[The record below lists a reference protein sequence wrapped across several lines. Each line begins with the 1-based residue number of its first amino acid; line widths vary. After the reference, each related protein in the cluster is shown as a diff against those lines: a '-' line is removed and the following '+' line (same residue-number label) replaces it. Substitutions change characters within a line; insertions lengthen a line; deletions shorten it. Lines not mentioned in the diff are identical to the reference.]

1 MEMIDFENEIF
12 TAVAT
17 AVRKAHSGTS
27 IKSEYVRSPATFP
40 TVALSEVDNVN
51 VDALMDSSGLEK
63 YAGLGYRLQVFS
75 NKEGGKKAEA
85 KAIFK
90 TADDILCGMGF
101 RRRSYSTTP
110 EIYNSTIFSITATYE
125 GIANKNGVIY
135 NR

>member
-1 MEMIDFENEIF
+1 MIDFENEIF

-17 AVRKAHSGTS
+17 AVRASHSGTS
-27 IKSEYVRSPATFP
+27 IKSEYVRSPASFP
-40 TVALSEVDNVN
+40 TVALSEIDNVN
-51 VDALMDSSGLEK
+51 VDALIDSSGAEK

-75 NKEGGKKAEA
+75 NKESGKKTEA

-90 TADDILCGMGF
+90 TADEILCGMGF

-125 GIANKNGVIY
+125 AIADINGVLY
-135 NR
+135 RR

>member
-1 MEMIDFENEIF
+1 MIDYENEIF

-17 AVRKAHSGTS
+17 EVRSKHAGTK
-27 IKSEYVRSPATFP
+27 IKSEYVRSPAEFP
-40 TVALSEVDNVN
+40 MVALSEIENVN
-51 VDALMDSSGLEK
+51 VDNLIDSSHKEK

-90 TADDILCGMGF
+90 TADTILCGMGF
-101 RRRSYSTTP
+101 HRVSYSTTP

-125 GIANKNGVIY
+125 AIIDVNGVIY
-135 NR
+135 RR

>member
-1 MEMIDFENEIF
+1 MIDFENEIF

-17 AVRKAHSGTS
+17 AVRNAHAGTT

-40 TVALSEVDNVN
+40 TVALSETDNVN
-51 VDALMDSSGLEK
+51 VDALMDSSHEEK

-75 NKEGGKKAEA
+75 NKESGKKSEA

-90 TADDILCGMGF
+90 TADTILCGMGF
-101 RRRSYSTTP
+101 RRRTYSTTP

-125 GIANKNGVIY
+125 GIADINGVIY
-135 NR
+135 RR

>member
-1 MEMIDFENEIF
+1 MIDFENEIF
-12 TAVAT
+12 TAVAD
-17 AVRKAHSGTS
+17 AVRLLHSGATV
-27 IKSEYVRSPATFP
+27 KGEYIRSPASFP

-51 VDALMDSSGLEK
+51 VDTLIDSSREEK

-75 NKEGGKKAEA
+75 NKEGAKKSEA

-101 RRRSYSTTP
+101 RRRTYSTTP

-125 GIANKNGVIY
+125 GIADVNGVIY
-135 NR
+135 RR

>member
-1 MEMIDFENEIF
+1 MIDFENEIF

-17 AVRKAHSGTS
+17 AVRSAHAGTTV
-27 IKSEYVRSPATFP
+27 KGEYVRSPATFP
-40 TVALSEVDNVN
+40 TVALAEIDNVN
-51 VDALMDSSGLEK
+51 VDTLVDSSRVEK

-75 NKEGGKKAEA
+75 NKEGGRKSEA

-101 RRRSYSTTP
+101 RRRTYSTTP

-125 GIANKNGVIY
+125 GIADTNGVIY
-135 NR
+135 QR

>member
-1 MEMIDFENEIF
+1 MIDFENEIF

-17 AVRKAHSGTS
+17 AVRAAHTGTS

-40 TVALSEVDNVN
+40 TVSLSEIDNVN
-51 VDALMDSSGLEK
+51 VDSLMDSSREEK

-75 NKEGGKKAEA
+75 NKEGSKKSEA

-90 TADDILCGMGF
+90 TADEILCGMGF

-110 EIYNSTIFSITATYE
+110 EIYNSTILSITATYE
-125 GIANKNGVIY
+125 AIADANGVLY
-135 NR
+135 KR

>member
-1 MEMIDFENEIF
+1 MIDFENEIF

-17 AVRKAHSGTS
+17 AVRAKHAGTS

-90 TADDILCGMGF
+90 TADEILCGMGF
-101 RRRSYSTTP
+101 RRRTYSTTP

-125 GIANKNGVIY
+125 GIADKNGVIY

>member
-1 MEMIDFENEIF
+1 MIDFENEIF

-17 AVRKAHSGTS
+17 AVRATHAGTS
-27 IKSEYVRSPATFP
+27 IKSEYIRSPATFP
-40 TVALSEVDNVN
+40 TVALSETENVH
-51 VDALMDSSGLEK
+51 VDALADSSGAEK

-75 NKEGGKKAEA
+75 NKEGGKKSEA

-90 TADDILCGMGF
+90 TADALLCGMGF

-125 GIANKNGVIY
+125 GIADKNGVIY
-135 NR
+135 KR

>member
-1 MEMIDFENEIF
+1 MIDFENEIF

-17 AVRKAHSGTS
+17 EVRSAHKGTK
-27 IKSEYVRSPATFP
+27 IKSEYVRSPAEFP
-40 TVALSEVDNVN
+40 TVALSEIENVN
-51 VDALMDSSGLEK
+51 VTNLIDSSHKEK

-90 TADDILCGMGF
+90 TADTILCGMGF
-101 RRRSYSTTP
+101 HRVSYSTTP

-125 GIANKNGVIY
+125 AIIDVNGVIY
-135 NR
+135 KR

>member
-1 MEMIDFENEIF
+1 MIDFENEIF

-17 AVRKAHSGTS
+17 AVRNAHSGTT
-27 IKSEYVRSPATFP
+27 IKSEYVRSPASFP
-40 TVALSEVDNVN
+40 TVALSEIDNVN
-51 VDALMDSSGLEK
+51 VDALIDSSQQEK

-75 NKEGGKKAEA
+75 NKESGKKSEA

-101 RRRSYSTTP
+101 RRRTYSTTP

-125 GIANKNGVIY
+125 AIADINGVLY
-135 NR
+135 RR

>member
-1 MEMIDFENEIF
+1 MIDFENEIF

-17 AVRKAHSGTS
+17 AVRSAHSGTT
-27 IKSEYVRSPATFP
+27 IKSEYLRSPASFP
-40 TVALSEVDNVN
+40 TVALSETDNVN
-51 VDALMDSSGLEK
+51 VDTLMDSSGEEK

-75 NKEGGKKAEA
+75 NKEGGKKTEA

-90 TADDILCGMGF
+90 TADEILCGMGF
-101 RRRSYSTTP
+101 RRRTYSTTP

-125 GIANKNGVIY
+125 AIASVDGVLY

>member
-1 MEMIDFENEIF
+1 MIDFENEIF

-17 AVRKAHSGTS
+17 AVRSAHSGTT
-27 IKSEYVRSPATFP
+27 IKSEYLRSPASFP
-40 TVALSEVDNVN
+40 TVSLSETDNVN
-51 VDALMDSSGLEK
+51 VDSLMDSSGEEK

-90 TADDILCGMGF
+90 TADEVLCGMGF
-101 RRRSYSTTP
+101 RRRTYTTTP
-110 EIYNSTIFSITATYE
+110 EIYNSTIFSIMATYE
-125 GIANKNGVIY
+125 AIADANGVLY

>member
-1 MEMIDFENEIF
+1 MIDFENEIF

-17 AVRKAHSGTS
+17 AVRSAHSGTT
-27 IKSEYVRSPATFP
+27 IKSEYLRSPASFP
-40 TVALSEVDNVN
+40 TVALSETDNVN
-51 VDALMDSSGLEK
+51 VDALMDSSGEEK

-90 TADDILCGMGF
+90 TADEVLCGMGF
-101 RRRSYSTTP
+101 RRRTYTTTP
-110 EIYNSTIFSITATYE
+110 EIYNSTIFSIMATYE
-125 GIANKNGVIY
+125 AIADANGVLY